1 MDETSLDEMLLSSPD
16 KDEQRDKVDDL
27 PILKLRS
34 ANFTRSTSNFYE
46 GIDKSPA
53 LEEFSSGQILD
64 FSQGMSKRK
73 GSMKSQRSNSV
84 GNQQLG
90 QFLKILNPESE
101 IKQAQ

>member
-16 KDEQRDKVDDL
+16 KDEYRDKVEDL

-34 ANFTRSTSNFYE
+34 ANLTRSTSNFYE

-64 FSQGMSKRK
+64 FS
-73 GSMKSQRSNSV
+73 
-84 GNQQLG
+84 
-90 QFLKILNPESE
+90 
-101 IKQAQ
+101 